1 MPEYTYI
8 FKNAYVQQK
17 KPISDNGILLS
28 GCQTNETS
36 ADVGPE
42 DGDGKSC
49 GAFSHSLQTVLAQHP
64 GVITN
69 KELVTKARELLG
81 AEGFEQHP
89 CLYCSDANAEAP
101 FLLEEVQ
108 A

>member
-1 MPEYTYI
+1 
-8 FKNAYVQQK
+8 
-17 KPISDNGILLS
+17 LLS

-49 GAFSHSLQTVLAQHP
+49 GAFSHSLQKVLAQHP

-69 KELVTKARELLG
+69 KELVTKARQLLR

-89 CLYCSDANAEAP
+89 CLYSSDANAEAL
-101 FLLEEVQ
+101 FLFEEQ